1 MIRCEVNGDKITL
14 TKEEI
19 QRKKEHYSSMA
30 DRYPRFNLRKFYY
43 AGLTDAMIELLKE
56 FDNEEE

>member
-1 MIRCEVNGDKITL
+1 MTRCEINGDKITL

-19 QRKKEHYSSMA
+19 QRKKEHYFDMA
-30 DRYPRFNLRKFYY
+30 DKYPRFNMRKFYY
-43 AGLTDAMIELLKE
+43 VGLGDAMNELLKE

>member
-43 AGLTDAMIELLKE
+43 VGMTDAMIELIKQ
-56 FDNEEE
+56 FDEDE

>member
-1 MIRCEVNGDKITL
+1 MTRCEINGDKITL

-19 QRKKEHYSSMA
+19 QRKKEYYFDMA
-30 DRYPRFNLRKFYY
+30 DKYPRFNMRKFYY
-43 AGLTDAMIELLKE
+43 VGLGDAMNELLKE